1 MAAVAEETMVAEVA
15 EAEETVAAEVAE
27 IAEET
32 AAVEAAEAEAAEEPE
47 PAEAAEPAVE
57 ADPEA
62 AEEPVT
68 EPASADFLKI
78 TGLDEVEQSL
88 HRLLQAEQ
96 TSDTF
101 GIVAEIK
108 SLVPEYISNN
118 SVFSAL
124 DKK

>member
-1 MAAVAEETMVAEVA
+1 MGTGGDIFVFDMGKPVKIYDLAKNMIRLSHLDNIEIKEIGLRPGEKLYEELLATKEN
-15 EAEETVAAEVAE
+15 TLP
-27 IAEET
+27 T
-32 AAVEAAEAEAAEEPE
+32 HHP
-47 PAEAAEPAVE
+47 
-57 ADPEA
+57 
-62 AEEPVT
+62 
-68 EPASADFLKI
+68 KI
-78 TGLDEVEQSL
+78 LRAKVRTYNTDEVEQSL
-88 HRLLQAEQ
+88 QRLLQAEQ